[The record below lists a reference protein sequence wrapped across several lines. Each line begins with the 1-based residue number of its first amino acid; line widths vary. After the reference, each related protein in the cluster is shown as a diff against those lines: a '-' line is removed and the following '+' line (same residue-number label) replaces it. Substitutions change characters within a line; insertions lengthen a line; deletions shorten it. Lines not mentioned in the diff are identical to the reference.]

1 MEDLNCY
8 NDNIEVSC
16 AINKALEIFFI
27 IKNTILKFNDH
38 IVSFEDKKYLSLLLG
53 IKYTSNSVSNILNR
67 FHYDYGIEIH
77 TQILEKA
84 QEREVYNEYFKDL
97 LNEQGIEE
105 IMFKLLDIPFI
116 LELHNYYGYPVNKLR
131 MAIKDEKESKIL
143 IKSLQRKNVVI

>member
-16 AINKALEIFFI
+16 VIHKALEIFFI

-53 IKYTSNSVSNILNR
+53 IKYTNNRVSDILSR
-67 FHYDYGIEIH
+67 FHYDYGIEIN

-97 LNEQGIEE
+97 LNEQSIEE

-143 IKSLQRKNVVI
+143 IKSLQR